1 MFKNVDNLYIFK
13 EYPAREKKNAGKSAY
28 ELYQEIKKENS
39 NVKYVATGKKLT
51 KIIPE
56 FDAVAFVGAG
66 DVDEVAK
73 KIIKSYCKNSWQN
86 RFFNV

>member
-1 MFKNVDNLYIFK
+1 MWQRV
-13 EYPAREKKNAGKSAY
+13 
-28 ELYQEIKKENS
+28 
-39 NVKYVATGKKLT
+39 KKLT

-73 KIIKSYCKNSWQN
+73 KIIKSYCKNS
-86 RFFNV
+86 